1 LLSIAER
8 ETVESEREGERGA
21 RVEGEDQ
28 AAMKSVLAAQ
38 FWNEEVQSARSLDA
52 VMHALPKQAPAL
64 GMVQGTHLS
73 RSQQLLL
80 LQRML
85 WIPCT
90 PSYVVD
96 SDNGGGLVL
105 DRVLAS
111 TGGSHW

>member
-1 LLSIAER
+1 
-8 ETVESEREGERGA
+8 
-21 RVEGEDQ
+21 
-28 AAMKSVLAAQ
+28 
-38 FWNEEVQSARSLDA
+38 
-52 VMHALPKQAPAL
+52 
-64 GMVQGTHLS
+64 
-73 RSQQLLL
+73 
-80 LQRML
+80 ML

>member
-1 LLSIAER
+1 
-8 ETVESEREGERGA
+8 
-21 RVEGEDQ
+21 VEGEDQ

-52 VMHALPKQAPAL
+52 VMHTLPKEAPAL